1 MKSAKDTVPARRPTG
16 PWKEPGSATARR
28 KKRVVD
34 KYRKSKDELRVLLD
48 CYEKYNGMLSNEI
61 IADLMKRTTMT
72 KV

>member
-1 MKSAKDTVPARRPTG
+1 M
-16 PWKEPGSATARR
+16 
-28 KKRVVD
+28 VD
-34 KYRKSKDELRVLLD
+34 KYRKSKDELKVLLD